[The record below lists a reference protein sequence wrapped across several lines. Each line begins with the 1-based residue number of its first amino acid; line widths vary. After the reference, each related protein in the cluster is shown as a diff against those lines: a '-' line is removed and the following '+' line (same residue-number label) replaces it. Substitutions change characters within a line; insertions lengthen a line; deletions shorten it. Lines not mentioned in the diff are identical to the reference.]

1 MNKHFYVI
9 FPGYSFN
16 MWSYLPFWISENL
29 SALCTASGIYRS
41 LQTAHLNLLRP
52 NNQAALRDRISE
64 VRPQVSALQ
73 ERVTSLCGVLIG
85 SIRLNICFYCP
96 VPTVYKK
103 QNKTVFSFGTC
114 VFYRISKYR
123 WHTVWK
129 FNLLDKNNPRG
140 LCFPLKW
147 TTPMP
152 HSGHSLQYG

>member
-1 MNKHFYVI
+1 
-9 FPGYSFN
+9 

-52 NNQAALRDRISE
+52 NNQTALRDRINE
-64 VRPQVSALQ
+64 VRLQVSALQ
-73 ERVTSLCGVLIG
+73 EEWPGVLIG
-85 SIRLNICFYCP
+85 SIQLNSSHIWFYFP

-114 VFYRISKYR
+114 VFYRIFKYR
-123 WHTVWK
+123 WHTAWK

-152 HSGHSLQYG
+152 HSRHSLQYG